1 MNRSDLKAL
10 AIIRLTEAASL
21 VENGHYSGGYYLA
34 GYVIECALK
43 ACIAKQT
50 QRYDFP
56 DKRRAQD
63 SWIHE
68 PTKLV
73 QAAGLQTVLQSENAR
88 DAKFAANWN
97 VVKDWSEESR
107 YRITDQK
114 NAEEIIRAIS
124 DRRHG
129 VLRWLRRH
137 W

>member
-10 AIIRLTEAASL
+10 ATIRLNEAASL
-21 VENGHYSGGYYLA
+21 LKNGHYSGAYYLA
-34 GYVIECALK
+34 GYVVECALK

-56 DKRRAQD
+56 DRRRAQD
-63 SWIHE
+63 SWIHS

-73 QAAGLQTVLQSENAR
+73 QAAGLQTLLDTENSR
-88 DAKFAANWN
+88 DSKFAANWN

-107 YRITDQK
+107 YRNSDQK